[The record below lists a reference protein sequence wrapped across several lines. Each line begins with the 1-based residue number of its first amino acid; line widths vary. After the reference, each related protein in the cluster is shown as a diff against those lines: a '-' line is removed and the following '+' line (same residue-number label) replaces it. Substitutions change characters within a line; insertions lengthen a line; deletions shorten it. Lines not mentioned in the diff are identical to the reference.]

1 MVKVIGVKFRNNG
14 KIYYFDPVDSDIK
27 TGDHAIVET
36 ARGVEY
42 GTVAVGPREVTDDEV
57 VAPLKPLIRKATE
70 KDREVYEDNL
80 ERARKAFDVC
90 LEKIDKHGL
99 KMKLIDVEYTF
110 DRNKILFYFTADGKV
125 DFRELVKDLAS
136 VYRTRIELRQIG
148 VRDETKTMGGY
159 GVCGREFCCH
169 SWQQDFVPVSIRM
182 AKDQNMS
189 LNPSKISG
197 SCGRLMCC
205 IKYEEDTYKELLK
218 NLPRVGDETITEDGY
233 HAVVDNVNVLR
244 QKIRVIV
251 DTGNE
256 GKEARTYDAG
266 ELEFTKKKKKSPGES
281 SKGAAAK
288 SAKENKENPEN
299 PETAE
304 DMESSGNPQS
314 EQASEKPAQSP
325 EDPETEVK
333 EEAAQKLDGE

>member
-1 MVKVIGVKFRNNG
+1 MVKVIGIKFRNNG
-14 KIYYFDPVDSDIK
+14 KIYYFDPKDEQIEK
-27 TGDHAIVET
+27 GDFAIVET

-42 GTVAVGPREVTDDEV
+42 GEVFTGPKEVEEGEI
-57 VAPLKPLIRKATE
+57 VAPLKPVIRKATK
-70 KDREVYEDNL
+70 KDAAVYEENL
-80 ERARKAFDVC
+80 EKAKKAFDVC
-90 LEKIDKHGL
+90 IEKIAKHGL

-159 GVCGREFCCH
+159 GICGREFCCH
-169 SWQQDFVPVSIRM
+169 SWQRDFIPVSIKM

-197 SCGRLMCC
+197 SCGRLLCC
-205 IKYEEDTYKELLK
+205 IKYEEDTYAELLK
-218 NLPRVGDETITEDGY
+218 GLPRVGDECVTEDGL
-233 HAVVDNVNVLR
+233 HGVVDNVNVLR

-266 ELEFTKKKKKSPGES
+266 VLEFTKKKKKNNNNNNDPGTPHKKKQ
-281 SKGAAAK
+281 SK
-288 SAKENKENPEN
+288 
-299 PETAE
+299 
-304 DMESSGNPQS
+304 
-314 EQASEKPAQSP
+314 
-325 EDPETEVK
+325 TEK
-333 EEAAQKLDGE
+333 EEEKALKALEKN

>member
-1 MVKVIGVKFRNNG
+1 MVKVIGIKFRNNG
-14 KIYYFDPVDSDIK
+14 KIYYFDPGDADIK
-27 TGDHAIVET
+27 QGDYGIVET

-42 GTVAVGPREVTDDEV
+42 GHVAVGPKEIPDDEIV
-57 VAPLKPLIRKATE
+57 QPLKPLIRKATE
-70 KDREVYEDNL
+70 EDKATEAEN
-80 ERARKAFDVC
+80 EEKAKKAFDVC

-136 VYRTRIELRQIG
+136 VYTTRIELRQIG

-159 GVCGREFCCH
+159 GICGREFCCH
-169 SWQQDFVPVSIRM
+169 SWQTDFIPVSIRM

-218 NLPRVGDETITEDGY
+218 NLPRVGDETVTEDG
-233 HAVVDNVNVLR
+233 HHGVVDNVNVLR

-251 DTGNE
+251 DTGND
-256 GKEARTYDAG
+256 GKEARTYNAG
-266 ELEFTKKKKKSPGES
+266 ELEFTRKKKKNNSQKQDQAG
-281 SKGAAAK
+281 
-288 SAKENKENPEN
+288 ND
-299 PETAE
+299 
-304 DMESSGNPQS
+304 DMK
-314 EQASEKPAQSP
+314 ALKALEKN
-325 EDPETEVK
+325 
-333 EEAAQKLDGE
+333 

>member
-1 MVKVIGVKFRNNG
+1 MVKVIGIKFRNNG
-14 KIYYFDPVDSDIK
+14 KIYYFDPLGEEMHK
-27 TGDHAIVET
+27 GDYAIVET

-42 GTVAVGPREVTDDEV
+42 GEVFIGTKEVPEDEI
-57 VAPLKPLIRKATE
+57 VAPLKPVIRKATP
-70 KDREVYEDNL
+70 KDEAVYAENL
-80 ERARKAFDVC
+80 EKAKKAFDVC
-90 LEKIDKHGL
+90 LEKIARHGL

-148 VRDETKTMGGY
+148 VRDETKTLGGY
-159 GVCGREFCCH
+159 GICGREFCCH
-169 SWQQDFVPVSIRM
+169 SWQTDFIPVSIKM

-218 NLPRVGDETITEDGY
+218 NLPRVGDETVTEDG
-233 HAVVDNVNVLR
+233 HHGVVDNINVLR

-251 DTGNE
+251 DTGND

-266 ELEFTKKKKKSPGES
+266 ELEFTKKKKKGGPG
-281 SKGAAAK
+281 GI
-288 SAKENKENPEN
+288 KEQKEK
-299 PETAE
+299 
-304 DMESSGNPQS
+304 DSSGH
-314 EQASEKPAQSP
+314 EDAKALKALEKN
-325 EDPETEVK
+325 
-333 EEAAQKLDGE
+333 